1 MYRNS
6 QRTVQERNVSN
17 SETQVGLKEVR
28 QKVLAGTQMI
38 QNLIPPTISYTT
50 EGNVLVIGPEDLAR
64 LAADKLSSMGKCAI
78 LANEPIT
85 SQDEAHLEKVMT
97 AAEDVES
104 YYNKLVEIKGFLGQ
118 FQVKVEHEN
127 GNAELSTVA
136 IRKAHFDLILDLSMS
151 PCINLEMLPPGYF
164 YVGQDQA
171 KLDEALEQLPEL
183 VGQFDKPRYVKIN
196 SDICA
201 HYRHGNEGCTRC
213 LNFCPADAIT
223 SVGKMI
229 EIDPYLC
236 HGAGSCTN
244 ACPTGAISYDL
255 PTPQA
260 MHTYLNKLVTNFR
273 SQAQIAPVILF
284 HDMGKG
290 EEAITE
296 ALAGEIIP
304 IAMEEITVA
313 SMDHWLSAL
322 AWGARQVLILQTDA
336 TAPTLTQMLNGEL
349 ALANDILD
357 EMGQPRR
364 VSLITEAHL
373 NEAGAKEL
381 SELLV
386 TSASWPVIVPAE
398 FVATTKRETIYNA
411 IDHLNEQAASVDTC
425 LSQSNLPYGQVSV
438 NTENCTLCMSCVAT
452 CPTMAL
458 TDGGDRPALY
468 FVEQDCVQCG
478 LCETAC
484 PEKVISLTSQVNFDK
499 AARQER
505 KTLHEE
511 APFEC
516 ITCGEPFA
524 TQSMVKRMLEVVGTH
539 SAFSA
544 NTERLKMCGDC
555 RVKDM
560 FEDILQ
566 DPEKQLR

>member
-1 MYRNS
+1 MNNR
-6 QRTVQERNVSN
+6 
-17 SETQVGLKEVR
+17 ETQVGLKEVR
-28 QKVLAGTQMI
+28 QQVLAGTQVI
-38 QNLIPPTISYTT
+38 QNLIPPTVSYTT

-64 LAADKLSSMGKCAI
+64 LAADKLSHMGKCAI
-78 LANEPIT
+78 LANEAIT
-85 SQDEAHLEKVMT
+85 SQDEAHLEKVMN

-104 YYNKLVEIKGFLGQ
+104 FYNKLIEIKGFLGQ
-118 FQVKVEHEN
+118 FQVKVENEDS
-127 GNAELSTVA
+127 NADLSVVA

-164 YVGQDQA
+164 YVGQDEA
-171 KLDEALEQLPEL
+171 KLADALAQLPDLIGE
-183 VGQFDKPRYVKIN
+183 FDKPRYIKVN
-196 SDICA
+196 SEICA
-201 HYRHGNEGCTRC
+201 HSRNGNEGCNRC
-213 LNFCPADAIT
+213 LNFCPADAIA
-223 SVGKMI
+223 SVEKKI

-255 PTPQA
+255 PTPQS
-260 MHTYLNKLVTNFR
+260 MHNYLNKLVTRFR
-273 SQAQIAPVILF
+273 SQAQVAPVVLF
-284 HDMGKG
+284 HDIGKG
-290 EEAITE
+290 AELITE
-296 ALAGEIIP
+296 QLVGDIIP
-304 IAMEEITVA
+304 VELEEITVA
-313 SMDHWLSAL
+313 SIDHWMSSL
-322 AWGARQVLILQTDA
+322 AWGARQILILNTDA

-364 VSLITEAHL
+364 ISLITENHL
-373 NEAGAKEL
+373 TEAGADEL
-381 SELLV
+381 AELLT

-398 FVATTKRETIYNA
+398 FSATTKRETIFA
-411 IDHLNEQAASVDTC
+411 AVDHLNEQAASVDTC
-425 LSQSNLPYGQVSV
+425 LSQSNIPYGRVSV
-438 NTENCTLCMSCVAT
+438 NTESCTLCMSCVAT
-452 CPTMAL
+452 CPTGAL
-458 TDGGDRPALY
+458 TDGGDLPALH

-478 LCETAC
+478 LCEAGC
-484 PEKVISLTSQVNFDK
+484 PEKVISLTPQVNFDK

-505 KTLHEE
+505 QTLHEE

-516 ITCGEPFA
+516 ISCGTPFA
-524 TQSMVKRMLEVVGTH
+524 TQSMVKRMIEVVGTH

-544 NTERLKMCGDC
+544 NTQRLKMCGDC